1 MSEQAGSSLDA
12 VVRVGGPSD
21 ARESDEQV
29 VHRLEIVRMVIAAA
43 VAALA
48 MLAVASL
55 LDGGPTLTEVLASGL
70 VIVLGSG
77 LLLHD
82 RLQVSLARRRR
93 SREAG
98 MTRILQGLS
107 RSMSPEAVVEA
118 IVAELRST
126 AGADHVVVARVRR
139 PDHVVEVTLVAARAN
154 VPPSRTWLR
163 AEVRD
168 LATAVDRPL
177 SEPPPVVRPRATMTG
192 DSPARA
198 ARPAPV
204 PEAVDELPTV
214 PAAPA
219 RIAAEEIARRVRSA
233 YGLPH
238 TLTEPLVAERR
249 FLGALILSRRTRDAW
264 GDTEQ
269 RLLGWAAL
277 EVSAAFARAYA
288 LEEAE
293 RDANID
299 QLTGLP
305 NRRYLDQ
312 LLTTLGSRRRIDDGL
327 AMLMVDIDHFKRLND
342 EHGHAAGDEVLR
354 EVAGA
359 IAGALRTEDTPIR
372 YGGEEFAVV
381 LRRTSVTQAT
391 EVAERI
397 RSAVAGSAPTVLGG
411 SARVSVSVGVAV
423 ADEEEDVATV
433 IERADQALYRAKRRG
448 RDRVEVAS

>member
-1 MSEQAGSSLDA
+1 MSEQVGSSLDA
-12 VVRVGGPSD
+12 VIRGGRPAD

-29 VHRLEIVRMVIAAA
+29 VHRLEIVRIVIAVS
-43 VAALA
+43 VAGLAL
-48 MLAVASL
+48 LAVGSL
-55 LDGGPTLTEVLASGL
+55 LDGRLSLEDILGSGL
-70 VIVLGSG
+70 VVVLGCG

-107 RSMSPEAVVEA
+107 RSMSPDAVVEA

-126 AGADHVVVARVRR
+126 AGADYVVVARVRR
-139 PDHVVEVTLVAARAN
+139 PDHVVEVTLVAARAS

-168 LATAVDRPL
+168 VTASAELPL
-177 SEPPPVVRPRATMTG
+177 SEPPPVVRPRAGVGG
-192 DSPARA
+192 DTAGHA
-198 ARPAPV
+198 ARPEPV
-204 PEAVDELPTV
+204 PEAVDALPNE

-238 TLTEPLVAERR
+238 TLTEPLIAERR
-249 FLGALILSRRTRDAW
+249 FLGALILSRRTREPW
-264 GDTEQ
+264 GDTEE

-312 LLTTLGSRRRIDDGL
+312 LLGAIGSRRRADDGL

-342 EHGHAAGDEVLR
+342 QHGHAAGDEVLR

-359 IAGALRTEDTPIR
+359 VAGALRAEDTPVR

-381 LRRTSVTQAT
+381 LRRATQEQAID
-391 EVAERI
+391 VAERI
-397 RSAVAGSAPTVLGG
+397 RSAVAGLAPTALGG
-411 SARVSVSVGVAV
+411 TTRVSASVGVAV

-433 IERADQALYRAKRRG
+433 IERADQALYRAKRHG
-448 RDRVEVAS
+448 RDRVELAA